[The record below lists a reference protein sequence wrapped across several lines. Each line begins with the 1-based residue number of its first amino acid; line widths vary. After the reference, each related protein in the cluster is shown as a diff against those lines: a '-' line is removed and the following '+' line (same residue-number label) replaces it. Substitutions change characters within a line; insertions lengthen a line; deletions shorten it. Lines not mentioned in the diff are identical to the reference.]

1 MVRLKGKFTQRWL
14 SASEEYY
21 YPLWS
26 RLFYAQFHYLQNKG
40 IEVDVE
46 DYADDS
52 FEEALVKLEAKGG
65 EYRAMYFLQFGL
77 DDVIDIASSIDS
89 LNRGFIK
96 LLEAAEPLAA
106 MALVRL
112 QLDNL
117 TYLAAELKYP
127 FRILYKVFY
136 KGKRLS
142 QIQVQG
148 KNLNPSAIRKELD
161 EQNNWNVS
169 ELYDRYPS
177 FIHPD
182 KVQLELR
189 PSSYYSYKEGKN
201 VLTKAEIKNLCS
213 DMMAINRMMAVLIQC
228 QIFSYNSGLKD

>member
-182 KVQLELR
+182 KVQL
-189 PSSYYSYKEGKN
+189 N
-201 VLTKAEIKNLCS
+201 
-213 DMMAINRMMAVLIQC
+213 
-228 QIFSYNSGLKD
+228 

>member
-89 LNRGFIK
+89 LNYWK
-96 LLEAAEPLAA
+96 
-106 MALVRL
+106 
-112 QLDNL
+112 QLNL
-117 TYLAAELKYP
+117 
-127 FRILYKVFY
+127 
-136 KGKRLS
+136 
-142 QIQVQG
+142 
-148 KNLNPSAIRKELD
+148 
-161 EQNNWNVS
+161 
-169 ELYDRYPS
+169 
-177 FIHPD
+177 
-182 KVQLELR
+182 
-189 PSSYYSYKEGKN
+189 
-201 VLTKAEIKNLCS
+201 
-213 DMMAINRMMAVLIQC
+213 
-228 QIFSYNSGLKD
+228 

>member
-1 MVRLKGKFTQRWL
+1 MVRLKGKFTQRRL

-52 FEEALVKLEAKGG
+52 FEEASVKLEAKGG

-96 LLEAAEPLAA
+96 LLEAAE
-106 MALVRL
+106 
-112 QLDNL
+112 
-117 TYLAAELKYP
+117 ELKYP

-182 KVQLELR
+182 KVQLQLR

-213 DMMAINRMMAVLIQC
+213 DMIAINRMMAVLIQC